1 MDADFWHQRWD
12 RQQIAFHQQQV
23 NPLLQ
28 RYWPALQLE
37 QGSRVFVPLCGKSVD
52 MLWLLEQGYSLV
64 GSELSELAVEAFF
77 TENQLQPQ
85 RSQIEGSGTSPL
97 QQWQVDSLTLL
108 CGDLFAI
115 DKDRCGQFDVIY
127 DRAALIALPE
137 SMRQGYVDKLV
148 GLLKPGGQI
157 LLITLEY
164 PSELHQGPPFS
175 VLETDFMPLFD
186 GFSVENLGSEL
197 LTRDSQGFSR
207 RGLLGSTEVV
217 YRLQHRGK

>member
-12 RQQIAFHQQQV
+12 TQQIAFHQQQV

-28 RYWPALQLE
+28 RYWSTLQLE
-37 QGSRVFVPLCGKSVD
+37 QGSKVFVPLCGKSVD
-52 MLWLLEQGYSLV
+52 MLWLLEQGHQLV

-85 RSQIEGSGTSPL
+85 CSPMEGLGSSQL

-115 DKDRCGQFDVIY
+115 DANSCGQFDVVY

-137 SMRQGYVDKLV
+137 SMRQGYVDKLRS
-148 GLLKPGGQI
+148 LLKPSGQV

-164 PSELHQGPPFS
+164 PPELHQGPPFS
-175 VLETDFMPLFD
+175 VAEAEFMPLFD
-186 GFSVENLGSEL
+186 GFTVEKLGSEP
-197 LTRDSQGFSR
+197 LTRESQGFSR

-217 YRLQHRGK
+217 YRLQRNG